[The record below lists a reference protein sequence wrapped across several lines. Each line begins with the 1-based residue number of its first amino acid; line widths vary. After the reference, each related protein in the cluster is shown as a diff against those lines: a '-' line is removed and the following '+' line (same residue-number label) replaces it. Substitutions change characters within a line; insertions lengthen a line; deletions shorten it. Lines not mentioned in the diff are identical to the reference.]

1 MFAFIKNFIK
11 FIMSRF
17 FIISILILIQIA
29 LIFFLFYQ
37 IAGVGLPVYFTF
49 QIIGVFTSLIILN
62 RHFNPAYKISWI
74 FIILVFPIIGV
85 GFYIIFGRVRLS
97 KSKEERIKQT
107 MNHNNYIID
116 NDFHVLKAIEDPS
129 LQKIVN
135 FIEFATDCKVYKNT
149 KTKLL
154 TPGKV
159 FFSELILALK
169 QAKHY
174 IFMEYFII
182 QDGLMWQTIVDI
194 LIEKAKDGLD
204 VRLIFDDF
212 GCIHKTSRNF
222 KKILTSQGLK
232 VVNFNPFRPKLSSF
246 MNYRDHRKTTV
257 VDGKIGFLGGINLSD
272 EYINQ
277 IERFGHW
284 KDTSVRLE
292 GGAVRT
298 LAILFIQLWEFST
311 KEHMNINEYLPDE
324 EYTDAGIVQVFGD
337 SPFSSFQVT
346 ENVYISLLNHAK
358 KTAYI
363 MTPYLILDNELLSA
377 ILMCARS
384 GVDVRIFTP
393 HIPDKKIV
401 FYVTQSYYTD
411 LLEAGVKIYEYLP
424 GFLHSK
430 CMAVDDEV
438 GVVSSANLDYRSL
451 YLHLEVSAFMI
462 HTQAV
467 DELVED
473 FSHLIDVS
481 MPISLKDMKNQS
493 FFKKVIVFFLKVF
506 SPLL

>member
-1 MFAFIKNFIK
+1 
-11 FIMSRF
+11 
-17 FIISILILIQIA
+17 
-29 LIFFLFYQ
+29 
-37 IAGVGLPVYFTF
+37 
-49 QIIGVFTSLIILN
+49 
-62 RHFNPAYKISWI
+62 
-74 FIILVFPIIGV
+74 
-85 GFYIIFGRVRLS
+85 
-97 KSKEERIKQT
+97 
-107 MNHNNYIID
+107 
-116 NDFHVLKAIEDPS
+116 
-129 LQKIVN
+129 
-135 FIEFATDCKVYKNT
+135 
-149 KTKLL
+149 
-154 TPGKV
+154 
-159 FFSELILALK
+159 
-169 QAKHY
+169 
-174 IFMEYFII
+174 
-182 QDGLMWQTIVDI
+182 
-194 LIEKAKDGLD
+194 
-204 VRLIFDDF
+204 
-212 GCIHKTSRNF
+212 
-222 KKILTSQGLK
+222 
-232 VVNFNPFRPKLSSF
+232 
-246 MNYRDHRKTTV
+246 
-257 VDGKIGFLGGINLSD
+257 
-272 EYINQ
+272 
-277 IERFGHW
+277 
-284 KDTSVRLE
+284 
-292 GGAVRT
+292 
-298 LAILFIQLWEFST
+298 
-311 KEHMNINEYLPDE
+311 HMNINEYLPDE
-324 EYTDAGIVQVFGD
+324 GYTDAGIVQVFGD